1 MIAILIQVR
10 DHLFKEHAKIKD
22 QETEADVDYCNRFE
36 SFEDR
41 NNTKIQALLIHWSH
55 EELFFQLQPEEYSQ
69 MLNQIHDL
77 LSQYVKHDESLYYVS
92 DGNYLFLSSDSQ
104 RDLKNEYDTV
114 MKNQLE
120 NLVFCGEDGEQSVQF
135 QSGFVVVD
143 QTNKTKY
150 GDYKELISHLKRQLE
165 TDIIVEY

>member
-1 MIAILIQVR
+1 
-10 DHLFKEHAKIKD
+10 
-22 QETEADVDYCNRFE
+22 
-36 SFEDR
+36 
-41 NNTKIQALLIHWSH
+41 
-55 EELFFQLQPEEYSQ
+55 

-77 LSQYVKHDESLYYVS
+77 LSQYVKQDESLYYVS

-104 RDLKNEYDTV
+104 RDLKNEYDSV
-114 MKNQLE
+114 IKNQLE

-150 GDYKELISHLKRQLE
+150 GDYKDLISHLKRQLE